1 MTDDNVVDLGAER
14 ARRRPE
20 TPMSEHLDALHDQ
33 AMQPGGL
40 FGGGQPGSW
49 RTQDPRTRKLSEQQF
64 SRAQAEP
71 RKDSR
76 FMQGLSL
83 TSIMVGIGLQQMAER
98 SLPPTNPISTIVAPT
113 IGAAGFGGFWFDQ
126 FTRRGSMWNRSRGR
140 GPEKG

>member
-1 MTDDNVVDLGAER
+1 MTDDNVVDLGKER
-14 ARRRPE
+14 ERRRPE
-20 TPMSEHLDALHDQ
+20 PTMKEHLDAFHDQ

-76 FMQGLSL
+76 FMQGLGL
-83 TSIMVGIGLQQMAER
+83 AGITAGIGLQMAAR

-113 IGAAGFGGFWFDQ
+113 IGAAGLGGFWFDQ
-126 FTRRGSMWNRSRGR
+126 FTRPGSILNKSRGR